1 MRLVVDASV
10 LVAEV
15 LRARGR
21 ALLAHPRLDLVLA
34 ADTLSETEHELRQRV
49 SLLVQLGHL
58 EATLAERLLDEALAT
73 VAARVTLVPSEA
85 YANHLEEA
93 QRRIPRDPRD
103 APAVALAMV
112 LGCGIWTADRDFFGR
127 GLPIWTT
134 DTLLRY
140 LEAQEGT

>member
-58 EATLAERLLDEALAT
+58 EATLAERLLDEALACIFVWRHST
-73 VAARVTLVPSEA
+73 AASAPGSSPTLAGAS
-85 YANHLEEA
+85 
-93 QRRIPRDPRD
+93 
-103 APAVALAMV
+103 
-112 LGCGIWTADRDFFGR
+112 
-127 GLPIWTT
+127 
-134 DTLLRY
+134 
-140 LEAQEGT
+140 